1 MQALLSREFLIFIA
15 TGGIAAAVNF
25 FSRILISQWF
35 GFSIAIVLAY
45 LCGMVTAFVLFR
57 LFVFKRSTTPLH
69 HSALWFTLVN
79 AVAVIQTWAVSMLMY
94 RYVVPVLDIEI
105 FQRELSHAV
114 GIIVPVFSSYL
125 GHRHF
130 TFKS

>member
-25 FSRILISQWF
+25 LSRILISQWF
-35 GFSIAIVLAY
+35 DFSIAIILAY

-69 HSALWFTLVN
+69 QSALWFTLVN
-79 AVAVIQTWAVSMLMY
+79 AVAIIQTWAVSMLMY
-94 RYVVPVLDIEI
+94 RYVVPALGIEI